1 MIQEHLLIIVCL
13 DSIRTDRGLLLEEKA
28 RIESKKDRARAMPA
42 FTGSVPEAS
51 PFGSALLLDG
61 GKVVTN
67 LPAPFGNAEVLTDP
81 ADVTTHLKDGRYAAV
96 ITDPAYLNIV
106 SSIAQVLFFD
116 RPLAE
121 HYERQFREAKK
132 QLSDGDLQLVRK
144 AIIQNEGICDDT
156 DGTRKFMRF
165 QMKLFVQY
173 DKTE

>member
-13 DSIRTDRGLLLEEKA
+13 DSIRTDRALQLEEKV
-28 RIESKKDRARAMPA
+28 RIESKNDRVRVMPA
-42 FTGSVPEAS
+42 FTGEVPEGS
-51 PFGSALLLDG
+51 PFGNALVIGG
-61 GKVVTN
+61 GKVFSG
-67 LPAPFGNAEVLTDP
+67 LPAPFESAEVLSDP
-81 ADVTTHLKDGRYAAV
+81 ADVTAHLKDGRYAAV

-121 HYERQFREAKK
+121 HYERQFREALKFINDEE
-132 QLSDGDLQLVRK
+132 LSLVRK
-144 AIIQNEGICDDT
+144 TVIMNEGICDAT
-156 DGTRKFMRF
+156 EGTKKFMRF

>member
-13 DSIRTDRGLLLEEKA
+13 DSIRTDRVLLLEEKA
-28 RIESKKDRARAMPA
+28 RIETKKDRVRAMPA
-42 FTGSVPEAS
+42 FTGSVPEDS

-61 GKVVTN
+61 GKVVTA

-81 ADVTTHLKDGRYAAV
+81 ADVTAHLKDGRYAAV